1 MSIDAQLSA
10 IAVWQKQT
18 FGTPD
23 PAGIALKVQ
32 AEAAEFAAE
41 VLACTAEDVPD
52 GFGLTPEQERLAE
65 EGADLVFL
73 VVDGFRAAG
82 IPTWALAEAL
92 ARKLAKNKARTWRR
106 GEDGQ
111 WSHVKGGTA

>member
-18 FGTPD
+18 FGAPD
-23 PAGIALKVQ
+23 PASIALKVQ

-41 VLACTAEDVPD
+41 VLACTAEDAPD
-52 GFGLTPEQERLAE
+52 GFGLTPEQERVAE
-65 EGADLVFL
+65 EGADVMFL

-92 ARKLAKNKARTWRR
+92 ARKLAKNQTRTWRR
-106 GEDGQ
+106 GDDGQ
-111 WSHVKGGTA
+111 WSHVKEGGA